1 MLNIIFITLF
11 VFLSSDNYIFCN
23 ENELNNNEI
32 NHLILD
38 PSHLFPL
45 LKNEVILF
53 EEFIR
58 KHDKPYGNDLT
69 EKAKRFKIFRENL
82 LKIRLLNQNELG
94 SAVYGITS
102 VTDLTYD
109 EFKNYLGLRP
119 DLYQPNDNDNQQE
132 IDDNYF
138 FDNNNNT
145 PDSFDWRNKLGV
157 VSNVKNQEQCG
168 SCWAFSATGNIEGV
182 WALKRNESVSLSEQE
197 LVDCDKYDNGCG
209 GGLPTNAFKTII
221 QLGGIESES
230 DYPYDAQNEKCHFR
244 KSLSHVKINSY
255 VELPKN
261 ETYMKNYLFHNGP
274 ISIGINA
281 NAMQFYFGGISHPPS
296 WLCNPGSLDH
306 GVLIV
311 GYGTGKT
318 RILHQTQPY
327 WIIKNSWGK
336 TWGEKGYYRVYRG
349 SDTCGVSQMAS
360 SAVVN

>member
-1 MLNIIFITLF
+1 M
-11 VFLSSDNYIFCN
+11 
-23 ENELNNNEI
+23 
-32 NHLILD
+32 
-38 PSHLFPL
+38 
-45 LKNEVILF
+45 
-53 EEFIR
+53 
-58 KHDKPYGNDLT
+58 
-69 EKAKRFKIFRENL
+69 
-82 LKIRLLNQNELG
+82 
-94 SAVYGITS
+94 
-102 VTDLTYD
+102 
-109 EFKNYLGLRP
+109 
-119 DLYQPNDNDNQQE
+119 
-132 IDDNYF
+132 
-138 FDNNNNT
+138 
-145 PDSFDWRNKLGV
+145 
-157 VSNVKNQEQCG
+157 
-168 SCWAFSATGNIEGV
+168 
-182 WALKRNESVSLSEQE
+182 
-197 LVDCDKYDNGCG
+197 
-209 GGLPTNAFKTII
+209 PTNAFKTII

-336 TWGEKGYYRVYRG
+336 TWGEKVNMEGTNKQIYNLTNKLFKHRVIIVYI
-349 SDTCGVSQMAS
+349 
-360 SAVVN
+360 AVVILVALVKWHHQQWSTNLVIPGI